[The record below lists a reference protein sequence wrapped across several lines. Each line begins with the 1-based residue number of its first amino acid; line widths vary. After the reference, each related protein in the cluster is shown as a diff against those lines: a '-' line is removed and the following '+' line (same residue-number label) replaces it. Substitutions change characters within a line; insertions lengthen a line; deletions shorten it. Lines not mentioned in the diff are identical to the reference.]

1 VQHGHRVRPEPPA
14 GKHIRQSPQT
24 NRRQTH
30 QTNTSNKTN
39 QASTTTRL
47 QHRNISLCNE
57 HKEAQKPLQ
66 ATKHLKETSKITS
79 IISTSFSIK
88 QQPHRIGSNDAACA
102 MSTEWLEAT
111 AGKRPAISSQQAKS
125 DKQQR

>member
-1 VQHGHRVRPEPPA
+1 MLLAVLGPRVATFAVAKRVFDGVVVEDVL
-14 GKHIRQSPQT
+14 R
-24 NRRQTH
+24 
-30 QTNTSNKTN
+30 
-39 QASTTTRL
+39 
-47 QHRNISLCNE
+47 LCNE

>member
-1 VQHGHRVRPEPPA
+1 MPPLPKFLFQLKGNEMLLAVLGPRVATCAQVQCVFDGVVVEDVLR
-14 GKHIRQSPQT
+14 
-24 NRRQTH
+24 
-30 QTNTSNKTN
+30 
-39 QASTTTRL
+39 
-47 QHRNISLCNE
+47 LCNE

-102 MSTEWLEAT
+102 MSTEWLKAT
-111 AGKRPAISSQQAKS
+111 AGNQQNI
-125 DKQQR
+125 